1 MFFFYDFLKCFLC
14 FMKQYV
20 FFWFLIFFM
29 IFYFFVFYEK
39 TCFFFYEKYIWLYLW
54 FWKNGFCVLWNMTIS
69 MFFYLIYFVFSWL
82 WWFLCLFLFYDVAFD
97 FLFFCFSFLNNW
109 LENIERTITLHVFL
123 FQTHGE
129 QQTNNNVF
137 LFHTHGEH
145 WTNIDFAFIYLFKF
159 ILALALGLVVFWP
172 LVSEKRIE
180 QQILQISQTA
190 PTAAWWQAVR
200 CQWWLTNKKTNYVV
214 CVCVG
219 GAGRCQCWG

>member
-1 MFFFYDFLKCFLC
+1 M
-14 FMKQYV
+14 
-20 FFWFLIFFM
+20 
-29 IFYFFVFYEK
+29 
-39 TCFFFYEKYIWLYLW
+39 FFYEKYIWLYLW
-54 FWKNGFCVLWNMTIS
+54 FWKNGFCVNEGTFAC
-69 MFFYLIYFVFSWL
+69 FFL
-82 WWFLCLFLFYDVAFD
+82 
-97 FLFFCFSFLNNW
+97 
-109 LENIERTITLHVFL
+109 L

-190 PTAAWWQAVR
+190 PTAAWWQAMR
-200 CQWWLTNKKTNYVV
+200 CQWWLTNKKKICGV

-219 GAGRCQCWG
+219 GGQGDANVGASWSTNSVTIFSGASGQQVTCIQLLATNN

>member
-1 MFFFYDFLKCFLC
+1 MIVFMILKQWFLC
-14 FMKQYV
+14 FMKCDNFYV
-20 FFWFLIFFM
+20 FLFNLFCFFM
-29 IFYFFVFYEK
+29 IVMIFMSFSF
-39 TCFFFYEKYIWLYLW
+39 LW
-54 FWKNGFCVLWNMTIS
+54 CCVW
-69 MFFYLIYFVFSWL
+69 
-82 WWFLCLFLFYDVAFD
+82 
-97 FLFFCFSFLNNW
+97 FFCFSFLNNW

>member
-1 MFFFYDFLKCFLC
+1 MKYDNF
-14 FMKQYV
+14 YV
-20 FFWFLIFFM
+20 FLFNLFCFFM
-29 IFYFFVFYEK
+29 IVMIFMSFSFLWCCVWFF
-39 TCFFFYEKYIWLYLW
+39 I
-54 FWKNGFCVLWNMTIS
+54 
-69 MFFYLIYFVFSWL
+69 
-82 WWFLCLFLFYDVAFD
+82 
-97 FLFFCFSFLNNW
+97 FCFSFLNNW
-109 LENIERTITLHVFL
+109 LENIERTITLHVFY
-123 FQTHGE
+123 FKHMENSKQT
-129 QQTNNNVF
+129 TTFF

-214 CVCVG
+214 CVCGGGQGDANVG
-219 GAGRCQCWG
+219 ASWSTNSVTIFSGASGQQVTCIQLLATNN

>member
-1 MFFFYDFLKCFLC
+1 MKYDNFY
-14 FMKQYV
+14 V
-20 FFWFLIFFM
+20 
-29 IFYFFVFYEK
+29 
-39 TCFFFYEKYIWLYLW
+39 
-54 FWKNGFCVLWNMTIS
+54 
-69 MFFYLIYFVFSWL
+69 FYLIYFVFSWL

-109 LENIERTITLHVFL
+109 LENIERTITLHVFY
-123 FQTHGE
+123 FKHMENSKQT
-129 QQTNNNVF
+129 TTF
-137 LFHTHGEH
+137 FISHTWRTLNKH
-145 WTNIDFAFIYLFKF
+145 WLCIYLFKF

>member
-1 MFFFYDFLKCFLC
+1 MRNIYDCIYDFEK
-14 FMKQYV
+14 MV
-20 FFWFLIFFM
+20 
-29 IFYFFVFYEK
+29 FVFYE
-39 TCFFFYEKYIWLYLW
+39 IWQFL
-54 FWKNGFCVLWNMTIS
+54 C
-69 MFFYLIYFVFSWL
+69 FFYLIYFVFSWL
-82 WWFLCLFLFYDVAFD
+82 WWFLCLFLFYDVVFD

-109 LENIERTITLHVFL
+109 LENIERTITLHVFFI

-219 GAGRCQCWG
+219 GGQGDANVGASWSTNSVTIFSGASGQQVTCIQLLATNN